1 MSRTPKKII
10 EFFIFH
16 RNSTCLLHLEPQED
30 KNLISNKAI
39 TASSNKENEHRY
51 KLLFGLLFSMRS
63 FVKQVSPDN
72 GKNDPNKDAL
82 KSFST
87 ANYKVHY
94 EEFLNGLRF
103 IIITTPMKSYLGDAM
118 RTIFQN
124 FYTTL
129 ISKNVF
135 ANPEEQIK
143 NEVFM
148 ELVNSY
154 LITLNKSSSLI

>member
-1 MSRTPKKII
+1 MSARQQKKII

-30 KNLISNKAI
+30 KNLITNKAN
-39 TASSNKENEHRY
+39 TAASNKENEHRY

-63 FVKQVSPDN
+63 FVKQVSPEN
-72 GKNDPNKDAL
+72 TKGNSNQDAL
-82 KSFST
+82 KTFAT

-103 IIITTPMKSYLGDAM
+103 IIITTPIKDYLGDKM
-118 RTIFQN
+118 KDIFEK

-135 ANPEEQIK
+135 SNPEEQIK
-143 NEVFM
+143 NEVFI
-148 ELVNSY
+148 ELVNNY
-154 LITLNKSSSLI
+154 LIALNKTVS